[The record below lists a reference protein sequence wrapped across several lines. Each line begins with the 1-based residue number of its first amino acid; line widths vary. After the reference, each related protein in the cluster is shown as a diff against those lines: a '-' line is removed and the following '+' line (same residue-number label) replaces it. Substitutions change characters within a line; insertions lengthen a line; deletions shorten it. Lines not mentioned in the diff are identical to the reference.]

1 MLAYQYT
8 LLEEDFDI
16 RRFGRKKDRQ
26 AAQECRPPEKASS
39 LWRRKS
45 LWVSPTGRD
54 RSLTVWRM
62 KYSFPDPVSQIR
74 MRELIRN
81 IEAYEAR
88 KSIMHRTGTGKKTNI

>member
-26 AAQECRPPEKASS
+26 AAQECRPPEKASG

-45 LWVSPTGRD
+45 FWVSPTG
-54 RSLTVWRM
+54 
-62 KYSFPDPVSQIR
+62 
-74 MRELIRN
+74 
-81 IEAYEAR
+81 
-88 KSIMHRTGTGKKTNI
+88 GTGL